1 MGSTARTQS
10 TPPHFITRLGAGSR
24 VGTTWAG
31 DRSFGSGLPHGS
43 DPAGLCGTDG
53 DPPSA
58 ICRERVASE
67 IQQRKPWSA
76 MFFPRAASPKED
88 MRRAVVCFA
97 NVQEG
102 RDPKLLREIAS
113 AATSVP
119 GASLVRMFSDRTF
132 HRSGLCFV
140 GVPEA
145 VGDAVFALV
154 KTALAR
160 INLIAPDRLSDPTIH
175 HHIGAVDLLP
185 FHPVGAATMEHAAQT
200 SRTVAERVGRELG
213 VPVLTY
219 GAAVSSTPSCSAR
232 SAKRTCAS
240 F

>member
-67 IQQRKPWSA
+67 IQQRKSA
-76 MFFPRAASPKED
+76 CFLRVLCKPKGG

-132 HRSGLCFV
+132 HRSGLCVV
-140 GVPEA
+140 GGPEA